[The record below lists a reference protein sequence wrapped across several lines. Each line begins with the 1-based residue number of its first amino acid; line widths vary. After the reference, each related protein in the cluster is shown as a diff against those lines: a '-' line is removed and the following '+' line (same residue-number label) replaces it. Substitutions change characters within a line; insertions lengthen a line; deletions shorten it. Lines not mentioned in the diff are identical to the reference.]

1 MNEKQIFIHQLKKKL
16 ANLPEKERK
25 KSLAFYSEMIDDA
38 MEDGMSEAEAV
49 KSLGDVNDIA
59 RDILSEA
66 PFSSIVKGETQKLK
80 NKCKNSPAF
89 TVLLIVGSP
98 VWLPL
103 LLAAAICVCAMAENA
118 SLFISA
124 IATTTAMAEINKLA
138 FSAIAVFASLFIS
151 AIAVVVAGIV
161 WVGYSV
167 YFFLTGLTP
176 EGLFVCGAGLAAAAG
191 ALLCLRPLKKMCA
204 LSVRFMGKCFK
215 SVKRIFVGKGESK

>member
-103 LLAAAICVCAMAENA
+103 LLAAVICVCAV
-118 SLFISA
+118 
-124 IATTTAMAEINKLA
+124 A

-151 AIAVVVAGIV
+151 AIAIVVAGIV

-191 ALLCLRPLKKMCA
+191 ALLCLRPLKKMCV

>member
-80 NKCKNSPAF
+80 NKCKNSTNQILFPIKIMERLLMRNIL
-89 TVLLIVGSP
+89 TV
-98 VWLPL
+98 
-103 LLAAAICVCAMAENA
+103 
-118 SLFISA
+118 
-124 IATTTAMAEINKLA
+124 
-138 FSAIAVFASLFIS
+138 
-151 AIAVVVAGIV
+151 
-161 WVGYSV
+161 
-167 YFFLTGLTP
+167 FLD
-176 EGLFVCGAGLAAAAG
+176 
-191 ALLCLRPLKKMCA
+191 
-204 LSVRFMGKCFK
+204 
-215 SVKRIFVGKGESK
+215 

>member
-103 LLAAAICVCAMAENA
+103 LLAAAICVCAV
-118 SLFISA
+118 
-124 IATTTAMAEINKLA
+124 A
-138 FSAIAVFASLFIS
+138 FSAIAVFTSLFIS

>member
-103 LLAAAICVCAMAENA
+103 LLAAAIC
-118 SLFISA
+118 
-124 IATTTAMAEINKLA
+124 
-138 FSAIAVFASLFIS
+138 AVS
-151 AIAVVVAGIV
+151 
-161 WVGYSV
+161 YTH
-167 YFFLTGLTP
+167 LTLPT
-176 EGLFVCGAGLAAAAG
+176 
-191 ALLCLRPLKKMCA
+191 
-204 LSVRFMGKCFK
+204 LSCV
-215 SVKRIFVGKGESK
+215 

>member
-1 MNEKQIFIHQLKKKL
+1 
-16 ANLPEKERK
+16 
-25 KSLAFYSEMIDDA
+25 
-38 MEDGMSEAEAV
+38 MSEAEAV

-103 LLAAAICVCAMAENA
+103 LLAAAICVCAV
-118 SLFISA
+118 
-124 IATTTAMAEINKLA
+124 A

>member
-103 LLAAAICVCAMAENA
+103 LLAAAICVCAV
-118 SLFISA
+118 
-124 IATTTAMAEINKLA
+124 A

-167 YFFLTGLTP
+167 YFFLTGTHARRA
-176 EGLFVCGAGLAAAAG
+176 VR
-191 ALLCLRPLKKMCA
+191 LRRGIGGSGRRSAVSASLEKDVRAFRQVYGKM
-204 LSVRFMGKCFK
+204 L
-215 SVKRIFVGKGESK
+215 